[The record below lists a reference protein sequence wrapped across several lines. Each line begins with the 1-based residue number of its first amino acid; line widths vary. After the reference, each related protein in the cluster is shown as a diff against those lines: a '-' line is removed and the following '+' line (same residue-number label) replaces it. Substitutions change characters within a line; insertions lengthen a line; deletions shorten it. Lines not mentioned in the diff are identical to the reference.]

1 MERGRGQIPICAV
14 SSLLGLELT
23 PRLDVHHRIRSTKL
37 TDEEM
42 AVLTSPPYSHFVDQ
56 ALLER
61 YQKASN
67 PTTNPATNS
76 STSTLLALPA
86 PSIPMPAA
94 HEQPPA
100 SPRAFSF
107 ALPDPPAA
115 QAQATSTPS
124 AHAQLFKRCDARS
137 THLKKQKKPQQHS
150 TYSSSTRERRERR
163 ESGGRS

>member
-1 MERGRGQIPICAV
+1 MG
-14 SSLLGLELT
+14 GLELT

-61 YQKASN
+61 FQKASN
-67 PTTNPATNS
+67 PTTKNS
-76 STSTLLALPA
+76 STSNLLALPA

-115 QAQATSTPS
+115 QAQATSTLS
-124 AHAQLFKRCDARS
+124 AHAQLFK
-137 THLKKQKKPQQHS
+137 KV
-150 TYSSSTRERRERR
+150 
-163 ESGGRS
+163 

>member
-1 MERGRGQIPICAV
+1 MDHMGEV
-14 SSLLGLELT
+14 SALPLAAMKAFEKYLARKVATWSDDEAKSLSVQFLVCFGLELT

-67 PTTNPATNS
+67 PATKNS
-76 STSTLLALPA
+76 STSNLLALPA

-115 QAQATSTPS
+115 QAQATANNTLS
-124 AHAQLFKRCDARS
+124 AHA
-137 THLKKQKKPQQHS
+137 
-150 TYSSSTRERRERR
+150 
-163 ESGGRS
+163 